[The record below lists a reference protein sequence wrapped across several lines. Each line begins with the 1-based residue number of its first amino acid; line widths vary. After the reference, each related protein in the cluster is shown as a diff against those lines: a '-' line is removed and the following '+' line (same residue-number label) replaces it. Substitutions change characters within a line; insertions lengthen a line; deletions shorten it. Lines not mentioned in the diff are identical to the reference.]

1 MKRSFKALLTL
12 ALVVTPLL
20 TSCSDVRDPVAAN
33 PSLDPQAGLISDLL
47 GGTLKLINVVLKGPD
62 ANGDAKSVWI
72 GTQGGTIT
80 TAAYTVTIP
89 ANAVTKSTR
98 FDVAPMNDGTY
109 TVQLHAYQ
117 QGLLGLIDVGSKG
130 FKKPVELTYSYKN
143 AVGIE
148 NPSKLVI
155 LWVRPDGK
163 IEVQNCD
170 NDKDTKTITGSLSHF
185 SKYALAQN

>member
-20 TSCSDVRDPVAAN
+20 TSCSDVRDPVGTA

-62 ANGDAKSVWI
+62 ANGEAKAVWI
-72 GTQGGTIT
+72 GAEGGTIT
-80 TAAYTVTIP
+80 TAAYTLTIP
-89 ANAVTKSTR
+89 ANAVTQSTR
-98 FDVAPMNDGTY
+98 FEIEPANDGTY
-109 TVQLHAYQ
+109 TVELHAYQ
-117 QGLLGLIDVGSKG
+117 QGLLGLVDVGSKG
-130 FKKPVELTYSYKN
+130 FQKPVLLKYSYQN
-143 AVGIE
+143 AIGVE
-148 NPSKLVI
+148 NESKLVI

-163 IEVQNCD
+163 VEVQNCD
-170 NDKDTKTITGSLSHF
+170 VNKQANTITGSLNHF